1 MKKQALL
8 KLFCTLLI
16 VVIFIVSLSS
26 CGLVKIDYYSNKE
39 NYIVVTGEVS
49 RIRFDESSSR
59 VYLNFSKLNTTLSA
73 SSFQIA
79 GKNALIVMERGILDR
94 IKKGDTI
101 EFITAPRYFG
111 NGYFMPIV
119 SITVGDEEL
128 LSFEEGYENYLEW
141 LKQDIPSMIC

>member
-1 MKKQALL
+1 MKKQVLL

-16 VVIFIVSLSS
+16 VAISIISLSS

-49 RIRFDESSSR
+49 RIFFDENQST
-59 VYLNFSKLNTTLSA
+59 VYLNFSELNV
-73 SSFQIA
+73 SFQIV

-94 IKKGDTI
+94 IKVGDSI

-111 NGYFMPIV
+111 NGYSVPIV

-141 LKQDIPSMIC
+141 LKQDIPSIIC

>member
-1 MKKQALL
+1 MKKQVLL

-16 VVIFIVSLSS
+16 VVISIISLSS
-26 CGLVKIDYYSNKE
+26 CGVVKIDYYSNRE
-39 NYIVVTGEVS
+39 NYIVVTEEVS
-49 RIRFDESSSR
+49 RIFFDESQST
-59 VYLNFSKLNTTLSA
+59 VYLNFSELNV
-73 SSFQIA
+73 SFQIV

-94 IKKGDTI
+94 IKVGDSI

-111 NGYFMPIV
+111 NGYSVPIV